1 MKEMEIFNYKLLKEK
16 NLIIIDKKDIG
27 CGNC

>member
-16 NLIIIDKKDIG
+16 NLIIIDEKDIG

>member
-16 NLIIIDKKDIG
+16 NLIITDEKDIG